1 MSTQSSPFR
10 LSVVIPVYQGEK
22 TLAALLKEIEPLTR
36 EQTTKGGNHFSVTE
50 VILSHDCGPDRS
62 DQTIETLAK
71 QYPFVKPVWLTR
83 NYGQHPATLAGMASS
98 TGDFVVTMDEDGQQD
113 PKDIGLMLDTAMSE
127 SAQLV
132 YAKPT
137 NLPPHGIIRNILSAS
152 AKKLA
157 MLVVGNRTITQF
169 NSFRLIDGEIARSL
183 AAYCGSGVFLD
194 IALLWITSH
203 TAQCPLKL
211 RNEMDRP
218 SGYSLLK
225 LLRHFWQLMLTSGTR
240 PLRLIT
246 VLGFG
251 SLLLAIAIAAYALWV
266 KFHLAVPV
274 QGWASIVIVVSFF
287 SGCILMALGV
297 IAEYLAVTMTI
308 VMGRPLYVV
317 GTKPIRSRNKR

>member
-1 MSTQSSPFR
+1 MSDQSVIHR

-22 TLAALLKEIEPLTR
+22 TLPALLKEIEPLTR
-36 EQTTKGGNHFSVTE
+36 EQSTPGGNRFAVTE
-50 VILSHDCGPDRS
+50 VILAHDCGPDGS
-62 DQTIETLAK
+62 DNTIETLAK
-71 QYPFVKPVWLTR
+71 QYPFVKAVWLTR
-83 NYGQHPATLAGMASS
+83 NYGQHPATLAGMAGS

-113 PKDIGLMLDTAMSE
+113 PKDIVLMLDTAMTE
-127 SAQLV
+127 RAQLV

-137 NLPPHGIIRNILSAS
+137 NLPPHGIFRNILSS
-152 AKKLA
+152 GAKKIA

-194 IALLWITSH
+194 IALLWITAH

-211 RNEMDRP
+211 RREMDRP

-225 LLRHFWQLMLTSGTR
+225 LLKHFWQLMLTSGTR

-251 SLLLAIAIAAYALWV
+251 SLVLAVAIAAYALWV
-266 KFHLAVPV
+266 KFHLEVPV

-317 GTKPIRSRNKR
+317 GTKPIRSRSKR